1 MHEPDFD
8 GRKNEANRANAAWCM
23 KFDLAILLCGVVIYA
38 LVVWLGPVIAE
49 VLQ

>member
-8 GRKNEANRANAAWCM
+8 GRKHEAHRRQIAWAM
-23 KFDLAILLCGVVIYA
+23 KFDLAVIACAAVIYA

-49 VLQ
+49 ALR